1 MTNILVIPDIH
12 GRTFWKKPI
21 ANKDKFDHI
30 IFLGDYFD
38 PYPSESITQ
47 QEAIENFKELINSF
61 TEEELECKVEFL
73 LGNHDG
79 WYLYDV
85 PEASRVAKNPTIIKE
100 ITSLL
105 TNLRNKNQLKINTWI
120 TIKNTTYLFT
130 HAGINKEWVDRHPE
144 LCDVNYS
151 GILYQ
156 KFNGSPIAIDV
167 LPDEYID
174 WMSIGEVGRYR
185 GGWNRTGGPLWCDI
199 KEFISQPKFSPYY
212 QIFGHTQLENYITK
226 DILKKENQNIDCED
240 FACLDCKKAFIIDE
254 NGIQEWHSSY
264 SQKIRT

>member
-12 GRTFWKKPI
+12 GRTFWKEPI
-21 ANKDKFDHI
+21 AHKDEFDHI
-30 IFLGDYFD
+30 VFLGDYFD
-38 PYPSESITQ
+38 PYPNESITQ
-47 QEAIENFKELINSF
+47 QDAIENFKELINSF
-61 TEEELECKVEFL
+61 TEEELEYKVEFL

-79 WYLYDV
+79 HYIYDI
-85 PEASRVAKNPTIIKE
+85 PEASRIAKNPTINKE

-105 TNLRNKNQLKINTWI
+105 TNLRDKNQLKINTWI
-120 TIKNTTYLFT
+120 TIKSTTYLFT
-130 HAGINKEWVDRHPE
+130 HAGINKDWTDRHPE
-144 LCDVNYS
+144 LCNVNYP

-156 KFNGSPIAIDV
+156 KFNGSPTAIDV

-199 KEFISQPKFSPYY
+199 KEFISQPKFSYYY
-212 QIFGHTQLENYITK
+212 QIFGHSQLENYITK
-226 DILKKENQNIDCED
+226 DMLKKENPEIDCD
-240 FACLDCKKAFIIDE
+240 NFACLDCRKAFIIDE
-254 NGIQEWHSSY
+254 NGIQEWHNSY